1 MRFIVITIFP
11 EIFKIYFETGL
22 PKKSI
27 DKGLI
32 NYELI
37 NLRDISS
44 DKHKKVDDYTYGGGT
59 GMVFMFPVLKKAVE
73 KAKELSNNNHIIL
86 LSPSGIKYD
95 QNLAKELSKHE
106 TITLICAHYEGCDE
120 RIKNFIDEEIS
131 VGDFIT
137 QGGEIPA
144 LILID
149 TISRFIPGFL
159 KKEEAVNLETF
170 SENLVEYPQYTRP
183 NEYEGLE
190 VPDILLSG
198 NHEKVRLYR
207 KKESLKRTLLLR
219 PDLLLKR
226 DFDEEEKKLLIEIEK
241 ELIENIEKIL
251 KR

>member
-37 NLRDISS
+37 NLRDFSS

-95 QNLAKELSKHE
+95 QNL
-106 TITLICAHYEGCDE
+106 
-120 RIKNFIDEEIS
+120 
-131 VGDFIT
+131 
-137 QGGEIPA
+137 
-144 LILID
+144 
-149 TISRFIPGFL
+149 
-159 KKEEAVNLETF
+159 
-170 SENLVEYPQYTRP
+170 
-183 NEYEGLE
+183 
-190 VPDILLSG
+190 
-198 NHEKVRLYR
+198 
-207 KKESLKRTLLLR
+207 
-219 PDLLLKR
+219 
-226 DFDEEEKKLLIEIEK
+226 
-241 ELIENIEKIL
+241 
-251 KR
+251 